1 MLTVCAVKCQSG
13 KQQKKT
19 TFTEQKEQQ
28 QQSRKILKRKKGKER
43 STLKAFL
50 CTHVLCL
57 FFLFLFLSFLLSFF
71 FPFMRVLSHT
81 CAQSKPPPLLRT
93 SLIEQRHARSLER
106 DTTTLSGHFI
116 RHISPIR
123 MHKDRADRTLHQR
136 FRGRSGAKKKCLPF
150 QNEIQSIVITKD
162 LTKKSNE
169 VALDELNTSSWNASS
184 WDTVPNVLYFNI
196 LELYF
201 TSFGFLALSI
211 FCCGSISNIF
221 CYQSCK
227 IKWDKITT
235 IRRPFFLSKKI
246 KYCNTCHINPGKA
259 KVILSNVTHKKMA
272 VKTESYFPM
281 SVMKQCYSFATNKN
295 IFPSCKLSCALQS
308 ASLPYSLSL
317 CCCISDVDECS
328 ISNGSCEHGCVNTQ
342 GSYDCVC
349 PPGQKLHWNK
359 KDCVGKLN

>member
-1 MLTVCAVKCQSG
+1 
-13 KQQKKT
+13 
-19 TFTEQKEQQ
+19 
-28 QQSRKILKRKKGKER
+28 
-43 STLKAFL
+43 
-50 CTHVLCL
+50 
-57 FFLFLFLSFLLSFF
+57 
-71 FPFMRVLSHT
+71 MRVLSHT

-116 RHISPIR
+116 RHSSPIR

-184 WDTVPNVLYFNI
+184 RDTVPNVLYFNI

-259 KVILSNVTHKKMA
+259 KVILSNVTHKIMA

-281 SVMKQCYSFATNKN
+281 SVMKQCYSLATNKN
-295 IFPSCKLSCALQS
+295 IFSWNFHAPCNQHHCCTL
-308 ASLPYSLSL
+308 SLSL
-317 CCCISDVDECS
+317 LLHLRRRRMQHQQWELRARL
-328 ISNGSCEHGCVNTQ
+328 CEH
-342 GSYDCVC
+342 
-349 PPGQKLHWNK
+349 PGQLRL
-359 KDCVGKLN
+359 CVSTWTETALEQEGLCW